1 MPFLSLWLPVV
12 VSAVAVWILSA
23 ILHMAL
29 KYHRAD
35 YKGLSDEASVADALR
50 KQSPAPAVY
59 MIPYCTGDQMKDPAA
74 IQKFKDGPV
83 AMITVMRS
91 AAPAMGKYLVQWFVY
106 CFLASFVAAYIARHA
121 GLGAGAACIDVMRI
135 TGAVSW
141 TAYSFGYFHDSIWQG
156 IPWSNSIRG
165 LIDALVY
172 SLATA
177 AIFCWLWP
185 AA

>member
-1 MPFLSLWLPVV
+1 MPFGSLWLPVV

-35 YKGLSDEASVADALR
+35 YKGLSDEGAVADALR
-50 KQSPAPAVY
+50 KAVPGPGVY
-59 MIPYCTGDQMKDPAA
+59 MLPWCSDNSQMKDPAVRK
-74 IQKFKDGPV
+74 KFEDGPV
-83 AMITVMRS
+83 ALITVMRS
-91 AAPAMGKYLVQWFVY
+91 GAPAMGKNLLQWFLY
-106 CFLASFVAAYIARHA
+106 CFLASFLVGYVARHTLTAGADCMLVMRVTAAVAFAAY
-121 GLGAGAACIDVMRI
+121 
-135 TGAVSW
+135 T
-141 TAYSFGYFHDSIWQG
+141 FGYFHDSIWQG

-165 LIDALVY
+165 IIDAIVY
-172 SLATA
+172 SVATG

>member
-23 ILHMAL
+23 VLHMVL

-59 MIPYCTGDQMKDPAA
+59 MIPYCTGEQMKDPATR
-74 IQKFKDGPV
+74 KKYEDGPV
-83 AMITVMRS
+83 ALITVMRS
-91 AAPAMGKYLVQWFVY
+91 AAPAMGKYLLQWLLY
-106 CFLASFVAAYIARHA
+106 CLFASFVAAYVARLTLHPGGDGMLA
-121 GLGAGAACIDVMRI
+121 MRVTGSVAFAAY
-135 TGAVSW
+135 T
-141 TAYSFGYFHDSIWQG
+141 FGYFHDSIWQG

-165 LIDALVY
+165 IIDAIIY
-172 SLATA
+172 SIATGA
-177 AIFCWLWP
+177 VFCWLWP